1 MAFLVPALQVYIT
14 EGTGLVESVHGN
26 KTSCV
31 RLAFCTQRAGMNKN
45 QIPCLPHLNKQKNWK
60 WRQKSTATKVS
71 NFLPENRRTS
81 DSTAT
86 PSPRMNLQPRWF
98 GVSSKP
104 CTGSAHS
111 GTYVWASGRAHLDDC
126 SSHFT
131 ELSLWPMSILL
142 LPMVAGLL
150 PLILTEWQQGWTAVT
165 MLSLGHLERNLG
177 NTVVAKLLA
186 STHLTLDSPFFF
198 EQSLD
203 SPFSR
208 TQKSCFSVTRFYS
221 DMASSSSS
229 SDGLFRFAV
238 CLRWSILVITHR
250 GHALPTKFEMNW
262 RSSTLIK
269 AASSPS
275 EAETSCRGSC

>member
-71 NFLPENRRTS
+71 NFLPESRRTS
-81 DSTAT
+81 DSTARRLPVPGWT
-86 PSPRMNLQPRWF
+86 CNRGGSECPANRVLGRPIL
-98 GVSSKP
+98 VS
-104 CTGSAHS
+104 
-111 GTYVWASGRAHLDDC
+111 YVWASGRAHLDDC
-126 SSHFT
+126 SSHFK
-131 ELSLWPMSILL
+131 ELSLWPMSMLL
-142 LPMVAGLL
+142 LPMVAALDRPDRVTARL
-150 PLILTEWQQGWTAVT
+150 DCSNDAQLT
-165 MLSLGHLERNLG
+165 
-177 NTVVAKLLA
+177 
-186 STHLTLDSPFFF
+186 
-198 EQSLD
+198 LD